1 MKDITFE
8 NINKYEESFNNNKNY
23 KILKN
28 ALSKSNLTDIIYDN
42 SSNEKNIF
50 KFEEEIKTLS
60 VCDQKSSGRCWIFAG
75 LNILREI
82 ANKKINST
90 EFELS
95 QNYIAFYDKLE
106 KINYCLETLIELR
119 NLDTDD
125 RLYSHVLHNS
135 LGDGGQWDMFVELVK
150 KYGIVPKNAM
160 EETYQSS
167 NTKESSYVIKTAI
180 NKFAYESKRL
190 NSIEEIRNLKD
201 KLMEKMYS
209 FLAMCFGIPPKKFD
223 FEYKDKDGN
232 YHLHKDLTPKEFYDE
247 YVGVCLDDYVSIINS
262 PTKDKPFYQ
271 MFTVRYLGNV
281 YGKNVRYLN
290 LPMNELI
297 DLCKKQIKDG
307 SLVWFGSD
315 CSKLGDRMKGIWD
328 DAQYDYSFFD
338 IDLEMDKASMLDF
351 GQSVMNHAM
360 VISGYSRDKWKIE
373 NSWGSSRGDKG
384 YFIMSSTWF
393 DKYVY
398 QVVINKKYLSD
409 TQLKA
414 LETKEIILNPWDPMG
429 TLAK

>member
-8 NINKYEESFNNNKNY
+8 NLNKYEESFNNNKSY

-28 ALSKSNLTDIIYDN
+28 ALSKNNLTDVIYDN
-42 SSNEKNIF
+42 SSNERNIF

-60 VCDQKSSGRCWIFAG
+60 VCDQKASGRCWIFAG
-75 LNILREI
+75 LNVLREI
-82 ANKKINST
+82 ANKKINAA

-106 KINYCLETLIELR
+106 KINYSLEALIELR
-119 NLDTDD
+119 NLDCDD

-150 KYGIVPKNAM
+150 KYGVVPKNAM

-209 FLAMCFGIPPKKFD
+209 FLAMCFGIPPKRFD

-247 YVGVCLDDYVSIINS
+247 YIGVCLDDYVSIINS

-271 MFTVRYLGNV
+271 TFSVKYLGNV

-290 LPMNELI
+290 LPMEELI

-315 CSKLGDRMKGIWD
+315 CSKLGDRVKGIWD

-338 IDLEMDKASMLDF
+338 IDLQMDKASMLDF

-373 NSWGSSRGDKG
+373 NSWGATRGDKG
-384 YFIMSSTWF
+384 YFIMSDTWF
-393 DKYVY
+393 NKYVY
-398 QVVINKKYLSD
+398 QAVINKKYLNEK
-409 TQLKA
+409 QIKA
-414 LETKEIILNPWDPMG
+414 LETKEVMLNPWDPMG